1 MRRLILS
8 EEWEKDE
15 PARQEGLKYMM
26 EHPLSLE
33 QKLEQVRRNMEIRRQ
48 NIEEIQ
54 EKNSEN
60 DSKAI
65 NDSPLNNKNESKG
78 NFHIID
84 ADVKYDTH

>member
-1 MRRLILS
+1 MTLEEVNQMMS
-8 EEWEKDE
+8 ERTAFLRKT
-15 PARQEGLKYMM
+15 AKYI
-26 EHPLSLE
+26 EELPLSSE

-65 NDSPLNNKNESKG
+65 NDSPLNNKNESNG
-78 NFHIID
+78 NFYIID